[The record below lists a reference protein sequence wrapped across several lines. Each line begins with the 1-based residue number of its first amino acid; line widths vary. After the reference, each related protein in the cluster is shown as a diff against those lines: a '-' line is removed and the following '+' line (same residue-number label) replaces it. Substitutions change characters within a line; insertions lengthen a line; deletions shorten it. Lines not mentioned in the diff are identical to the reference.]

1 MILFG
6 LFIHLPLL
14 LPWLTAIGFSVFISE
29 KDPYTMFCCRAI
41 LFLIALP
48 QSVLLFFL
56 FSEEPLTAAMVLMVQ
71 YIMLYFVVDI
81 LYAIKGKLLSFAEK
95 RHFHFPRLCRMMLI
109 LLYSL
114 ILLILYVVGFVA
126 FMHWVSFRSAEALSI
141 LG

>member
-48 QSVLLFFL
+48 QSVLLYRM
-56 FSEEPLTAAMVLMVQ
+56 FSEEPLAAAVVLMVQ
-71 YIMLYFVVDI
+71 YIILYFVVAVLYDI
-81 LYAIKGKLLSFAEK
+81 NKKLLSFAEK

-109 LLYSL
+109 LLHSL
-114 ILLILYVVGFVA
+114 VLLILYVAGL
-126 FMHWVSFRSAEALSI
+126 VSYFQFR
-141 LG
+141 

>member
-48 QSVLLFFL
+48 QSVLLYRM
-56 FSEEPLTAAMVLMVQ
+56 FSEEPLAAAVVLMVQ
-71 YIMLYFVVDI
+71 YIMLYFVVAVLYDI
-81 LYAIKGKLLSFAEK
+81 NKKLLSFAEK

-109 LLYSL
+109 LLHSL
-114 ILLILYVVGFVA
+114 VLLILYVAGL
-126 FMHWVSFRSAEALSI
+126 VSYFQFR
-141 LG
+141 

>member
-1 MILFG
+1 MIVFG

-81 LYAIKGKLLSFAEK
+81 LYAIKGKLFSFAEK
-95 RHFHFPRLCRMMLI
+95 RHFRFLRLIKMMLM

>member
-48 QSVLLFFL
+48 QSVLLYRM
-56 FSEEPLTAAMVLMVQ
+56 FSEEPLAAAVVLMVQ
-71 YIMLYFVVDI
+71 YIMLYFVVAVLYDI
-81 LYAIKGKLLSFAEK
+81 NKKLLSFAEK

-109 LLYSL
+109 LLHSL
-114 ILLILYVVGFVA
+114 VLLILYVAGL
-126 FMHWVSFRSAEALSI
+126 VSYFQVR
-141 LG
+141 

>member
-1 MILFG
+1 MIVFG

-48 QSVLLFFL
+48 QSVMLYRM
-56 FSEEPLTAAMVLMVQ
+56 FSEEPLAAAVVLVLQ
-71 YIMLYFVVDI
+71 YLVLYFVVAVLYDI
-81 LYAIKGKLLSFAEK
+81 NKKLLSFAEK

-109 LLYSL
+109 LLHSL
-114 ILLILYVVGFVA
+114 VLLILYVVGLVLYFQ
-126 FMHWVSFRSAEALSI
+126 FR
-141 LG
+141 

>member
-14 LPWLTAIGFSVFISE
+14 LPWLTAIGFTAIGFSVFISE

-48 QSVLLFFL
+48 QSVLLYRM
-56 FSEEPLTAAMVLMVQ
+56 FSEEPLAAAVVLMVQ
-71 YIMLYFVVDI
+71 YIMLYFVVAVLYDI
-81 LYAIKGKLLSFAEK
+81 NKKLLSFAEK

-109 LLYSL
+109 LLHSL
-114 ILLILYVVGFVA
+114 VLLILYVAGL
-126 FMHWVSFRSAEALSI
+126 VSYFQFR
-141 LG
+141 

>member
-14 LPWLTAIGFSVFISE
+14 LPWLTAVGFSVFISE

-48 QSVLLFFL
+48 QSVLLYRM
-56 FSEEPLTAAMVLMVQ
+56 FSEEPLAAAVVLMLQ
-71 YIMLYFVVDI
+71 YIMLYFVVAVLYDI
-81 LYAIKGKLLSFAEK
+81 NKKLLSFAEK

-109 LLYSL
+109 LLHSL
-114 ILLILYVVGFVA
+114 VLLILYVAGL
-126 FMHWVSFRSAEALSI
+126 VSYVQFR
-141 LG
+141 

>member
-1 MILFG
+1 MAYSHRIFG
-6 LFIHLPLL
+6 IHFRKGS
-14 LPWLTAIGFSVFISE
+14 IYHV
-29 KDPYTMFCCRAI
+29 FCCRAI

-48 QSVLLFFL
+48 QSVMLFFL

>member
-6 LFIHLPLL
+6 PFIHLPLL

-48 QSVLLFFL
+48 QSVLLYRM
-56 FSEEPLTAAMVLMVQ
+56 FSEEPLAAAMVLVVQ
-71 YIMLYFVVDI
+71 YLVLYFVVAVLYDI
-81 LYAIKGKLLSFAEK
+81 NKKLLSFAEK

-109 LLYSL
+109 LLHSL
-114 ILLILYVVGFVA
+114 VLLILYVAGL
-126 FMHWVSFRSAEALSI
+126 VSYVQFR
-141 LG
+141 